1 MQALQTMTSN
11 IDDEN
16 NNDILNDLNDICDEC
31 KNKDESVSQNLI
43 LTGFKLCKSCR
54 VSKTIFPI

>member
-1 MQALQTMTSN
+1 MQALQTMTN
-11 IDDEN
+11 DIDDQN
-16 NNDILNDLNDICDEC
+16 NKDILNDLNDICDEC

>member
-1 MQALQTMTSN
+1 MQALQTMTSD
-11 IDDEN
+11 IDDQN
-16 NNDILNDLNDICDEC
+16 NNDKLNDLNDICDEC